1 MESNIRVEN
10 VFLFTFKQQA
20 FQINAQLLQEAS
32 PKSFNDSVMD
42 ALENNVPRIDGR
54 INVWCQHIPITEVT
68 TATVVAWQTLPKG
81 CHECIHPANLRAGV
95 CC

>member
-1 MESNIRVEN
+1 MYRPQGVYIYITVGA
-10 VFLFTFKQQA
+10 L
-20 FQINAQLLQEAS
+20 
-32 PKSFNDSVMD
+32 DSVMD

-54 INVWCQHIPITEVT
+54 INVWCQHIPITEVM